1 MKQLHFCGGLPRS
14 GSTVLM
20 NILQQNPEVFTTTS
34 DPFPM
39 NLQRYVLQ
47 KFRVTEMF
55 QAMDADHADR
65 AIYGMA
71 MGAINGWYSGLT
83 DKPVVISKTR
93 YWNRIHHLL
102 PNAKMLIMIR
112 DLRDVIES
120 FNKVNLRLKAL
131 HSYDT
136 EGSALYA
143 AMTEM
148 QKFDYHFNTD
158 NSLSAT
164 LREEVPAAMEFWMYE
179 GKQDNIKFIR
189 YEDFLK
195 NPIDT
200 IRSIYAFLN
209 LNYYEHDLDNISQS
223 EMFEHDNA
231 YFMEKTDHRTKPSF
245 IKWQPPKRLLSERIH
260 NRILEE
266 YQWFYEGFYPEEL
279 K

>member
-1 MKQLHFCGGLPRS
+1 MKQLHFCGGLPRA

-39 NLQRYVLQ
+39 NLQRYILQ

-55 QAMDADHADR
+55 QAMDAHHADR
-65 AIYGMA
+65 ALYGMA

-102 PNAKMLIMIR
+102 PNAKILIMIR
-112 DLRDVIES
+112 DLRDIVES
-120 FNKVNLRLKAL
+120 FNKINLGLKAL
-131 HSYDT
+131 HSYNT
-136 EGSALYA
+136 EGSTLYA

-164 LREEVPAAMEFWMYE
+164 LKEELPTAMEFWRHE
-179 GKQDNIKFIR
+179 NKQDTIKFIR
-189 YEDFLK
+189 YEHFLEY
-195 NPIDT
+195 PIDT
-200 IRSIYAFLN
+200 IRSIYDFLG
-209 LNYYEHDLDNISQS
+209 LDYFEHDLNNISQS

-245 IKWQPPKRLLSERIH
+245 LKRQPPERLLSERIH

-266 YQWFYEGFYPEEL
+266 YDWFYKGFYPEI
-279 K
+279 